1 MNEIASKLNRRV
13 TIKRRML
20 FDTDGAT
27 SERWEPVCTV
37 WCGVNCSSFRR
48 FLYADAVNYE
58 NTTLFTIRY
67 RTGIT
72 PDMRVYYNDTPY
84 AIVGIV
90 DPNDGHR
97 ELHITATTDLDV
109 RA

>member
-1 MNEIASKLNRRV
+1 MRELASSLTRRI
-13 TIKRRML
+13 TIKRRVL
-20 FDTDGAT
+20 SDDDGAT
-27 SERWEPVCTV
+27 RERWETVCSV
-37 WCGVNCSSFRR
+37 WCGVNCSRFRR

-72 PDMRVYYNDTPY
+72 PDMRVYYGASKY

-90 DPNDGHR
+90 DPNEAHR

-109 RA
+109 NV